1 MPIDDERD
9 AGGRHPRLVRPS
21 WALVTGGGRCPCAAT
36 LEVGA
41 SMDRTEASCREVSI
55 GHGKEDRDA
64 RTWEREMLSRRAR
77 RG

>member
-21 WALVTGGGRCPCAAT
+21 WALVTGGGRGGGGRYPCAAT

-41 SMDRTEASCREVSI
+41 SWTEQ
-55 GHGKEDRDA
+55 
-64 RTWEREMLSRRAR
+64 RRAAEE
-77 RG
+77 